1 MATITVTK
9 YAGQLAA
16 QITALRRSRRT
27 ASGALGSEAAEDTG
41 LQRIGILSDNAGNV
55 FTCYWDPVTTSIFYD
70 DGSPVL
76 SQE

>member
-1 MATITVTK
+1 MATITLTK

-16 QITALRRSRRT
+16 QITTLRRSQVR
-27 ASGALGSEAAEDTG
+27 SGGDQVDSTG
-41 LQRIGILSDNAGNV
+41 LQRIGYLKDNAGNV
-55 FTCYWDPVTTSIFYD
+55 FTCYWDPNTTTIFYD

>member
-1 MATITVTK
+1 MPTITLTK

-16 QITALRRSRRT
+16 QITALRRSART
-27 ASGALGSEAAEDTG
+27 AGGAVAFGEDTG
-41 LQRIGILSDNAGNV
+41 LQRIGILVDNTGAA
-55 FTCYWDPVTTSIFYD
+55 FTCYWDPSTTTIFYD

>member
-1 MATITVTK
+1 MATITLTK

-16 QITALRRSRRT
+16 QITALRRAPRLGGGGPNESR
-27 ASGALGSEAAEDTG
+27 EDTG
-41 LQRIGILSDNAGNV
+41 LQRIGILVDSTGQA
-55 FTCYWDPVTTSIFYD
+55 FTCYWDPNTTTIFYD